1 MKKLFDSG
9 RGSGA
14 KRQRWSCKCLS
25 PPLHLPG
32 SGSSRRVEE
41 GEGSTALPRGLQW
54 GCGTPGTPSNPLPAA
69 GRCVRPPFG
78 AGISI
83 TGAKMLPL
91 PQGAAPAP
99 STGMLGWV
107 SVSQQPRI
115 MDGQTDRQTFVLL
128 AALRQLRR
136 CLRWARLL
144 RELEMGTRAA
154 FVHHCRQPRRA
165 PRAGIPT
172 VML

>member
-1 MKKLFDSG
+1 M
-9 RGSGA
+9 
-14 KRQRWSCKCLS
+14 W
-25 PPLHLPG
+25 
-32 SGSSRRVEE
+32 
-41 GEGSTALPRGLQW
+41 
-54 GCGTPGTPSNPLPAA
+54 
-69 GRCVRPPFG
+69 PPFG
-78 AGISI
+78 VGISI
-83 TGAKMLPL
+83 TGTKMPPL
-91 PQGAAPAP
+91 PQGAAPGP
-99 STGMLGWV
+99 SVEMLGWV

-115 MDGQTDRQTFVLL
+115 MDGQTDRQAFILL

-154 FVHHCRQPRRA
+154 FMHHCRQPRRA